1 MLNNLMTGLALMAS
15 AESFIAIF
23 IGLLAGIIIGAIPGL
38 TADIAIILCLPIT
51 YSMEP
56 IPAMLLLL
64 GLYCGGTVRRLHY
77 CNFDQ
82 YTGYALERSDCAEW
96 LSADAAGG
104 EAAEGSDDGAV
115 CLVFR
120 WPVQCAG
127 IAVCCTEHC
136 TFHTDV
142 WPSGY
147 FCIAVFGL
155 SIIASISN
163 SNIIKGLLGGLIGIF
178 IALLGQDSV
187 SGTLRFTFECP
198 SAGRRYPADRYA
210 GRSVRNCRIAQ
221 PLDYNPRT
229 DATRKQHLKLDH
241 EKLSWAEIKRCLKTM
256 TISSVI
262 GTMWVLSGYRRRH
275 CSLYQLRSGEK
286 DLQIP

>member
-1 MLNNLMTGLALMAS
+1 MLDNLMTGLALMAS

-51 YSMEP
+51 YSMDP

-64 GLYCGGTVRRLHY
+64 GLYCGGTY
-77 CNFDQ
+77 
-82 YTGYALERSDCAEW
+82 
-96 LSADAAGG
+96 GG
-104 EAAEGSDDGAV
+104 SITAILI

-142 WPSGY
+142 WPSG
-147 FCIAVFGL
+147 VFLHRSVWLVYYCKHLERQYHQG
-155 SIIASISN
+155 SARRPDRHFHCTA
-163 SNIIKGLLGGLIGIF
+163 GTGF
-178 IALLGQDSV
+178 GQRYTSV
-187 SGTLRFTFECP
+187 YLWCP

-221 PLDYNPRT
+221 PLG
-229 DATRKQHLKLDH
+229 L
-241 EKLSWAEIKRCLKTM
+241 
-256 TISSVI
+256 
-262 GTMWVLSGYRRRH
+262 
-275 CSLYQLRSGEK
+275 
-286 DLQIP
+286 

>member
-64 GLYCGGTVRRLHY
+64 GLYCGGTYGGSITAILINTSSAATVL
-77 CNFDQ
+77 D
-82 YTGYALERSDCAEW
+82 GYPLTQQ
-96 LSADAAGG
+96 GKP
-104 EAAEGSDDGAV
+104 AEGSDDGAV

-142 WPSGY
+142 WPSG
-147 FCIAVFGL
+147 VFLHRSVWLVYYCKHLERQYHQGSARRPDRHFHCTAGTGFGQRYTSVYL
-155 SIIASISN
+155 CVRR
-163 SNIIKGLLGGLIGIF
+163 LGAGIPLI
-178 IALLGQDSV
+178 V
-187 SGTLRFTFECP
+187 TL
-198 SAGRRYPADRYA
+198 

-221 PLDYNPRT
+221 PLG
-229 DATRKQHLKLDH
+229 L
-241 EKLSWAEIKRCLKTM
+241 
-256 TISSVI
+256 
-262 GTMWVLSGYRRRH
+262 
-275 CSLYQLRSGEK
+275 
-286 DLQIP
+286 

>member
-1 MLNNLMTGLALMAS
+1 MAS

-64 GLYCGGTVRRLHY
+64 GLYCGGTYGGSITAILI
-77 CNFDQ
+77 N
-82 YTGYALERSDCAEW
+82 TPGTPLERSDCAGW
-96 LSADAAGG
+96 LSTDAAGQ
-104 EAAEGSDDGAV
+104 AAEGSDDGAV

-142 WPSGY
+142 WPSG
-147 FCIAVFGL
+147 VFL
-155 SIIASISN
+155 HR
-163 SNIIKGLLGGLIGIF
+163 
-178 IALLGQDSV
+178 SV
-187 SGTLRFTFECP
+187 WLVYYCKHLERQYHQG
-198 SAGRRYPADRYA
+198 SARRPDRYFHCTA
-210 GRSVRNCRIAQ
+210 GTGFGQRYASVY
-221 PLDYNPRT
+221 LLVSVD
-229 DATRKQHLKLDH
+229 
-241 EKLSWAEIKRCLKTM
+241 WAPVSR
-256 TISSVI
+256 
-262 GTMWVLSGYRRRH
+262 
-275 CSLYQLRSGEK
+275 
-286 DLQIP
+286 